1 MGDLD
6 FDVRISTRHDDA
18 AALISELGAALA
30 HGTFRV
36 PARLSTERALEL
48 VVVARSGA
56 VAMKGK
62 VEVLGFE
69 GEHTWLRFLSASD
82 HPTDDAHL
90 ILNDVSIELAQRRT
104 ARPAAASPPT
114 RPPPP
119 ARGTRPLAPR
129 VVAVPPRTRPTASHA
144 IVEPLA
150 EPVLAPAVAPEP
162 RRQLTSSE
170 IVPRPTTRA
179 TGVLGAVR
187 VPPRPPPPG
196 GSQATA
202 TPTPPPFAPAPPP
215 MPSTQAP
222 MPMLSAPAPMP
233 MPSTQAPMP
242 TPPAL
247 ERLEPAVEP
256 EPSRPA
262 SLVEVAVV
270 RSSEDQA
277 PPLPPP
283 PSTEPVAQLPLESVV
298 PWWNGAAPPPSAPA
312 PAEHAAQNAPSV
324 PTPFDPP
331 RLTHPT
337 HPYGPVAHSDPAVRF
352 GTAPLETSQDAAR
365 AYLPEPAPPTTKP
378 AVAAPLT
385 RREKRVLGAACA
397 IASLGFAVAGAAL
410 WSARPPTTSPSLAT
424 LHCEPTP
431 SAAPPSLPAAAAA
444 AAVAPSSAPE
454 PSCLLQVN
462 SNASLAEIWIDG
474 ERRGK
479 VPAQLEVPCRPTSI
493 ALRHPR
499 YQAAQRDVVPSPGTT
514 EVEVRLTRPLVTV
527 KIESKPPGANV
538 RVNGRAIGK
547 TPLSTKVLAF
557 ERGTVVLSHDGGAI
571 KTMQIYPQADNTLVS
586 ATLPKPR
593 TRPRTRK

>member
-90 ILNDVSIELAQRRT
+90 VLNDVSIELAQRRT
-104 ARPAAASPPT
+104 SRPAAASPPT

-144 IVEPLA
+144 IVGEPVA
-150 EPVLAPAVAPEP
+150 EPAPTPVTAPES
-162 RRQLTSSE
+162 RRPPTSSE
-170 IVPRPTTRA
+170 VLPRPTTRA

-196 GSQATA
+196 SSQAVA
-202 TPTPPPFAPAPPP
+202 TPTPSAPTPTPTPVVEPVAPAPELP
-215 MPSTQAP
+215 
-222 MPMLSAPAPMP
+222 PAP
-233 MPSTQAPMP
+233 S
-242 TPPAL
+242 PPA
-247 ERLEPAVEP
+247 
-256 EPSRPA
+256 SR
-262 SLVEVAVV
+262 SEFVAV
-270 RSSEDQA
+270 RSNGEDQA

-298 PWWNGAAPPPSAPA
+298 PWWSGAAPPSAPA
-312 PAEHAAQNAPSV
+312 PTGHAAVAATPPSAPA
-324 PTPFDPP
+324 PLDPY
-331 RLTHPT
+331 HP
-337 HPYGPVAHSDPAVRF
+337 HRPPPHSDSAVRF

>member
-6 FDVRISTRHDDA
+6 FDVRISTSHVDA
-18 AALISELGAALA
+18 AALIGELGAALA

-48 VVVARSGA
+48 VVVTRSGA

-82 HPTDDAHL
+82 HPTKDAHL
-90 ILNDVSIELAQRRT
+90 VLNDVSIELAQRRT
-104 ARPAAASPPT
+104 SLPASPPT

-119 ARGTRPLAPR
+119 VRGTRPVAPR
-129 VVAVPPRTRPTASHA
+129 VVAVPPRTRPTASHE
-144 IVEPLA
+144 IVG
-150 EPVLAPAVAPEP
+150 EPVADPVQAQAASAPPAAPAAPEP

-170 IVPRPTTRA
+170 VVPRAAARA

-187 VPPRPPPPG
+187 VPPRPPPGNSHAAVAPI
-196 GSQATA
+196 QPMLA
-202 TPTPPPFAPAPPP
+202 PPAPVPAPP
-215 MPSTQAP
+215 AP
-222 MPMLSAPAPMP
+222 VPAPSPAM
-233 MPSTQAPMP
+233 MRSEP
-242 TPPAL
+242 TPEGAAAPPPPAT
-247 ERLEPAVEP
+247 
-256 EPSRPA
+256 
-262 SLVEVAVV
+262 LVEAAV
-270 RSSEDQA
+270 RSSGEDQA
-277 PPLPPP
+277 LPLPPP

-298 PWWNGAAPPPSAPA
+298 PWWNGAPPQPSAPA
-312 PAEHAAQNAPSV
+312 SVEYAAVSANAPSANAPLDPYRP
-324 PTPFDPP
+324 PTP
-331 RLTHPT
+331 PT
-337 HPYGPVAHSDPAVRF
+337 RSDSTVRF

-365 AYLPEPAPPTTKP
+365 AYLPDVAPPIAKSI
-378 AVAAPLT
+378 ASAPWT

-410 WSARPPTTSPSLAT
+410 WSARQPATSPSLAT
-424 LHCEPTP
+424 ERCEPAP
-431 SAAPPSLPAAAAA
+431 AADLSPLPAVATAAALA
-444 AAVAPSSAPE
+444 ANNVPE

-499 YQAAQRDVVPSPGTT
+499 YQAAQREVVPSPGTT
-514 EVEVRLTRPLVTV
+514 EVELRMTRPLVTV